1 MREKL
6 TKALKIALA
15 ALLVFLVAAPL
26 IVGVYDAAKGRD
38 TSGSLGTGAS
48 GSIVH
53 VSGGTTELRDQ
64 GNVAGLRNGLSGAD
78 DDGQALYGR
87 SSEDTPRVYSELS
100 NSRSSESSGDGS
112 RSIQED
118 FGSGDIE
125 PDMAAGDYSV
135 SDWYSGD
142 PVVSDLLGSGDAHLA
157 YKFADGSVVD
167 FGNPYILDW
176 VDVPKPDD
184 YDEVANG
191 SLEESL
197 FTPEKAYAGPVS
209 SIVAKL
215 KMLAIKSGYWKSFNS
230 MLYSFAITVAM
241 SSGMTYTAATQCVNK
256 IVAELPAITRV
267 ITSETAA
274 FTTEDTAMLI
284 SNSIARVAARK
295 VAASEF
301 PAALNAEI
309 AANVTAVETT
319 GMLAGGASG
328 NFINAMYQLAATGGV
343 PASILYSDIGLY
355 IGSWLGGEFDD
366 YFSDLPDASNSE
378 TFQLA
383 NGLGVFNVVVCSNDV
398 LPDSAID
405 QSSYATW
412 YSAYVP
418 DGGFYLCG
426 GNLKPGS
433 IDVATVWDG
442 YTVLGN
448 YGYRPGDTKATF
460 LSGVSGYRLSDVQT
474 VYISDTTTL
483 TLWDRAGV
491 FGSSGYHITVYDQS
505 SGFNT
510 DIGTVFGGSLQ
521 PFDGQIVGQDAAYD
535 DAGNVTDYGN
545 VTVPNVSADGYVAPN
560 TYAEALS
567 QMNATATTE
576 NPAHADSPSFGQ
588 TDAMIKD
595 WVDANQ
601 TPEPEPPGD
610 ASKDDFKIQDLETVF
625 PFCIPWDVYYLISAV
640 AAEPV
645 APVIDFPLNFSNF
658 GLDDYELTV
667 DFGDYNDFAVV
678 IRAVEALSF
687 CVGLALVTRN
697 LIRG

>member
-1 MREKL
+1 
-6 TKALKIALA
+6 
-15 ALLVFLVAAPL
+15 
-26 IVGVYDAAKGRD
+26 
-38 TSGSLGTGAS
+38 
-48 GSIVH
+48 
-53 VSGGTTELRDQ
+53 
-64 GNVAGLRNGLSGAD
+64 
-78 DDGQALYGR
+78 
-87 SSEDTPRVYSELS
+87 
-100 NSRSSESSGDGS
+100 
-112 RSIQED
+112 
-118 FGSGDIE
+118 
-125 PDMAAGDYSV
+125 MATGDYSV

-142 PVVSDLLGSGDAHLA
+142 PVVSDLFGSGEAHLV
-157 YKFADGSVVD
+157 YEFADGSTVD

-184 YDEVANG
+184 YDEVVNG
-191 SLEESL
+191 AAEESL
-197 FTPEKAYAGPVS
+197 FAPEKAYAGPVS
-209 SIVAKL
+209 SIVSKL

-267 ITSETAA
+267 VTSETAA
-274 FTTEDTAMLI
+274 FTTEDTAMLV

-366 YFSDLPDASNSE
+366 YFSDLPDVSDSE
-378 TFQLA
+378 TFQLV
-383 NGLGVFNVVVCSNDV
+383 NGLGTFNVVVCSSDV

-405 QSSYATW
+405 YSSYATW

-418 DGGFYLCG
+418 DGGFYLAS
-426 GNLKPGS
+426 GNIKPGS
-433 IDVATVWDG
+433 VDVATVWDG
-442 YTVLGN
+442 YTNLGN

-460 LSGVSGYRLSDVQT
+460 LSGVSGYGLSDVQT

-491 FGSSGYHITVYDQS
+491 FGPSGLHVSVYDQS
-505 SGFNT
+505 TGFNT

-521 PFDGQIVGQDAAYD
+521 PFDGQIIGQDAAYD
-535 DAGNVTDYGN
+535 DTGNVTDYGN
-545 VTVPNVSADGYVAPN
+545 VTVPDVFSPNYTAPGF
-560 TYAEALS
+560 YAEALN
-567 QMNATATTE
+567 QMNATATVE

-588 TDAMIKD
+588 GDTTIKD
-595 WVDANQ
+595 WVDSNQ
-601 TPEPEPPGD
+601 TPKPEPGD
-610 ASKDDFKIQDLETVF
+610 ESSQDGFKVEDLEKVF
-625 PFCIPWDVYYLISAV
+625 PFCIPWDLYYLLSMF

-645 APVIDFPLNFSNF
+645 APNIDWHF
-658 GLDDYELTV
+658 
-667 DFGDYNDFAVV
+667 DFGDLGEFDMPIDLSDFESVAQVV
-678 IRAVEALSF
+678 RTCETVLF
-687 CVGLALVTRN
+687 CVGLAFVTRD
-697 LIRG
+697 LVRG